1 MSVSDAACRAS
12 ESVRPFRPGSRQSR
26 SAKISRGDIFIGLDE
41 VAYRERKAC
50 IRRYGKRIDAKIIFQ
65 TCYQDSKRERIETG
79 LMQRQIIFQRRKSD
93 MLLGGDLLDRRDNL

>member
-12 ESVRPFRPGSRQSR
+12 ESVRPFSPGSRQSR

-41 VAYRERKAC
+41 VAYREREAC

-65 TCYQDSKRERIETG
+65 TCDQYRERERVEAG
-79 LMQRQIIFQRRKSD
+79 LMQRQIIFQRRKSN
-93 MLLGGDLLDRRDNL
+93 MLVSGDLL